1 MANHEQELSTAVREV
16 LKRSAV
22 DPDFRQ
28 LAIKSSA
35 AAFEKLGKRDLA
47 AKMPISFVD
56 NHGKSIKTIVLPDP
70 ISNPEALSD
79 EALEQVAGGSCEVTS
94 CGTSKVDEQ

>member
-47 AKMPISFVD
+47 AKMPITFVD

-70 ISNPEALSD
+70 ISNPEALSE